1 MNDRSNT
8 PAIRANGIVFSYEEG
23 TRALDGVDFLCE
35 AGEFV
40 AILASN
46 GSGKTTFMNILV
58 GLLRQDGGSVQVNC
72 QYAYCPQE
80 PLVFD
85 GLTMKENIT
94 YFSAAYGLSAQEGLA
109 RGEALLEWLNCR
121 KFESQP
127 AGQLSGGTRQKLNL
141 IISLLCEPDLLFL
154 DEPYQG
160 FDYESYLIFLDLVKE
175 MAEAGRS
182 ALVVSHMVHDH
193 NQLSRIYKMQEG
205 RTVHD

>member
-1 MNDRSNT
+1 MINT
-8 PAIRANGIVFSYEEG
+8 LLQAQNVQKHYGRIPVLRGASLTINPGEIVG
-23 TRALDGVDFLCE
+23 LV
-35 AGEFV
+35 GE
-40 AILASN
+40 N
-46 GSGKTTFMNILV
+46 GSGKSTFMNILV

-72 QYAYCPQE
+72 QYAYCPQDA
-80 PLVFD
+80 LVFD
-85 GLTMKENIT
+85 GLTMKENII

-109 RGEALLEWLNCR
+109 RGEALLERLNCR

-141 IISLLCEPDLLFL
+141 IISLLCDPDLLFL

-175 MAEAGRS
+175 MAQAGRS

>member
-1 MNDRSNT
+1 MINT
-8 PAIRANGIVFSYEEG
+8 LLQAQNVQKHYGRIPVLRGASLTINPGEIVG
-23 TRALDGVDFLCE
+23 LV
-35 AGEFV
+35 GE
-40 AILASN
+40 N
-46 GSGKTTFMNILV
+46 GSGKSTFMNILV

-72 QYAYCPQE
+72 QYAYCPQDA
-80 PLVFD
+80 LVFD
-85 GLTMKENIT
+85 GLTMKENII

-109 RGEALLEWLNCR
+109 RGEALLERLNCK

-141 IISLLCEPDLLFL
+141 IISLLCDPDLLFL

-175 MAEAGRS
+175 MAQAGRS

>member
-1 MNDRSNT
+1 MTATLLQAQDVQKHYGRIPVLRGASLTIN
-8 PAIRANGIVFSYEEG
+8 PGEIVG
-23 TRALDGVDFLCE
+23 LV
-35 AGEFV
+35 GE
-40 AILASN
+40 N
-46 GSGKTTFMNILV
+46 GSGKSTFMNILV

-72 QYAYCPQE
+72 QYAYCPQDA
-80 PLVFD
+80 LVFD
-85 GLTMKENIT
+85 GLTMKENIV
-94 YFSAAYGLSAQEGLA
+94 YFSAAYGLSAQDGLA
-109 RGEALLEWLNCR
+109 RGEALLERLNCR

-141 IISLLCEPDLLFL
+141 IISLLRDPDLLFL

-193 NQLSRIYKMQEG
+193 HQLSRIYKMQEG

>member
-1 MNDRSNT
+1 MTNPLLQAQDVQKRYGRVHVLRGASLT
-8 PAIRANGIVFSYEEG
+8 IHPGEIVG
-23 TRALDGVDFLCE
+23 LV
-35 AGEFV
+35 GE
-40 AILASN
+40 N
-46 GSGKTTFMNILV
+46 GSGKSTFMNILV

-85 GLTMKENIT
+85 GLTMKENIV
-94 YFSAAYGLSAQEGLA
+94 YFSAAYGLSMQEGLA
-109 RGEALLEWLNCR
+109 RGEALLERLNCR

-182 ALVVSHMVHDH
+182 ALVVSHMVNDH
-193 NQLSRIYKMQEG
+193 HQLSRIYKMQEG

>member
-1 MNDRSNT
+1 MSKTLLQARDIHKRYRQVQVLRGASLSIG
-8 PAIRANGIVFSYEEG
+8 PGEIVG
-23 TRALDGVDFLCE
+23 LV
-35 AGEFV
+35 GE
-40 AILASN
+40 N
-46 GSGKTTFMNILV
+46 GSGKTTFMHILV
-58 GLLRQDGGSVQVNC
+58 GLLGRDSGSVQINC

-85 GLTMKENIT
+85 SLTMKENIC
-94 YFSAAYGLSAQEGLA
+94 YFSAAYGLSVEEGLA
-109 RGEALLEWLNCR
+109 RGEALLERLNCR
-121 KFESQP
+121 KFEGQP

-182 ALVVSHMVHDH
+182 ALVISHMVHDH
-193 NQLSRIYKMQEG
+193 HKLSRIYKMQGG

>member
-1 MNDRSNT
+1 MTATLLQAQDVQKHYGRIPVLRGASLTIN
-8 PAIRANGIVFSYEEG
+8 PGEIVG
-23 TRALDGVDFLCE
+23 LV
-35 AGEFV
+35 GE
-40 AILASN
+40 N
-46 GSGKTTFMNILV
+46 GSGKSTFMNILV

-72 QYAYCPQE
+72 QYAYCPQDA
-80 PLVFD
+80 LVFD
-85 GLTMKENIT
+85 GLTMKENII
-94 YFSAAYGLSAQEGLA
+94 YFSAAYGLSAREGLS
-109 RGEALLEWLNCR
+109 RGEALLERLNCK

-141 IISLLCEPDLLFL
+141 IISLLRDPDLLFL

>member
-1 MNDRSNT
+1 MTKTLLQAQDIQKRYGRVRVLHGASL
-8 PAIRANGIVFSYEEG
+8 AIHPGEIVG
-23 TRALDGVDFLCE
+23 LV
-35 AGEFV
+35 GE
-40 AILASN
+40 N
-46 GSGKTTFMNILV
+46 GSGKSTLMKILV
-58 GLLRQDGGSVQVNC
+58 GLLRQDGGDVQVNG
-72 QYAYCPQE
+72 QYAYCPQD

-94 YFSAAYGLSAQEGLA
+94 YFSAAYGLSAQAGLA
-109 RGEALLEWLNCR
+109 RGEALLERLNCR
-121 KFESQP
+121 KFESRP

-193 NQLSRIYKMQEG
+193 SRLSRIYKMREG
-205 RTVHD
+205 RTLHD

>member
-1 MNDRSNT
+1 MAKTLLQAQDIHKHYGRVQVLRGASLSIE
-8 PAIRANGIVFSYEEG
+8 PGEIVG
-23 TRALDGVDFLCE
+23 LV
-35 AGEFV
+35 GE
-40 AILASN
+40 N
-46 GSGKTTFMNILV
+46 GSGKSTFMNILV
-58 GLLRQDGGSVQVNC
+58 GLLKQDGGSVQVNC

-80 PLVFD
+80 PQVFD
-85 GLTMKENIT
+85 GLTMQENLT

-109 RGEALLEWLNCR
+109 RGEALLERLNCR
-121 KFESQP
+121 KFENQP

-182 ALVVSHMVHDH
+182 ALVISHMVHDH
-193 NQLSRIYKMQEG
+193 HKLSRIYKMQAG
-205 RTVHD
+205 RAVHD